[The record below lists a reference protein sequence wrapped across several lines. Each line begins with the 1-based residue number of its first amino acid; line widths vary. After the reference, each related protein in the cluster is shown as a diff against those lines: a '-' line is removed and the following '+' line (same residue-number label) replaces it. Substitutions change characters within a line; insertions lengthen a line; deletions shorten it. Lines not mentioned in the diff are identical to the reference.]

1 MTHGRR
7 DDFAEIRA
15 ILSQTAQRQAENT
28 VAIAA
33 LRQTQAENTVAIA
46 ELRQG
51 LSETR
56 RICDSNA
63 RSLEAM
69 QSRIDGSFDL
79 HERMMQIAL
88 EDRQQW
94 REQRQ
99 GLIERYG
106 EIADEQDDTRHSIQ
120 NLLEDARA
128 DRQASEQARLTIE
141 QNIQNLL
148 EDARADRQ
156 ANEQARQT
164 FEQNIQT
171 LLKDART
178 DRLASEREHQAR
190 EQERL
195 AFRESIQ
202 TFRESLQTWLQE
214 AHAERLVNEQ
224 EHKAFREIVRS
235 MLAEIAQIWQRLAS

>member
-1 MTHGRR
+1 MTYGHR

-28 VAIAA
+28 VAIAE

-56 RICDSNA
+56 QICDSNA

-99 GLIERYG
+99 
-106 EIADEQDDTRHSIQ
+106 A
-120 NLLEDARA
+120 
-128 DRQASEQARLTIE
+128 
-141 QNIQNLL
+141 
-148 EDARADRQ
+148 
-156 ANEQARQT
+156 
-164 FEQNIQT
+164 
-171 LLKDART
+171 
-178 DRLASEREHQAR
+178 
-190 EQERL
+190 
-195 AFRESIQ
+195 
-202 TFRESLQTWLQE
+202 
-214 AHAERLVNEQ
+214 
-224 EHKAFREIVRS
+224 
-235 MLAEIAQIWQRLAS
+235 